1 MNNEEILGR
10 MLDRLQSM
18 STEEKQAME
27 KRLLKLIA
35 EDEEEDRLEESQETD
50 EEARQ
55 RIVTSKYED
64 LTVEEKLLQRDLQN
78 HPDMSLKEARGLL
91 DILP

>member
-35 EDEEEDRLEESQETD
+35 EDEEEDGLEESQETD